1 MVTFRSPGRG
11 YPYPAPVHSPY
22 PVYEPMFPAAKC
34 LAIQGGVD
42 RMRLEQCAYRGAA
55 AEATPTPGP
64 AAGTRSGVALEGMP
78 VTVRG
83 RAGHVVE
90 HRPNAPPWAGYEYSW
105 RARWWMEDNQIVVLA
120 REATRRWRP
129 RLSSWPWPTACPAG
143 NGRHADHKDQAR
155 TR

>member
-1 MVTFRSPGRG
+1 MLTFRSPGRG
-11 YPYPAPVHSPY
+11 YPYPAPVQSPH

-42 RMRLEQCAYRGAA
+42 RMRLEQCAYGGAA
-55 AEATPTPGP
+55 AGATPTPGP

-105 RARWWMEDNQIVVLA
+105 RALWWIEDNRIVVLA
-120 REATRRWRP
+120 RERFPGDPPLASASELVAVANG
-129 RLSSWPWPTACPAG
+129 LSCWQRSAC
-143 NGRHADHKDQAR
+143 R
-155 TR
+155 